1 MSATASGSTITVQ
14 AGGATTI
21 GDSGETDDVT
31 AHGNVSITTIQQNI
45 LGTSGALTT
54 NGDIT
59 SSNGNV
65 VLDSAAGLDT
75 NQPVSAT
82 ASSATII
89 INGPSNLVS
98 QLPQE
103 DSIDN
108 YRRSNHDR
116 QYDHFQRKPR
126 AYAALYSTIH

>member
-82 ASSATII
+82 ASSATIT
-89 INGPSNLVS
+89 INGPL
-98 QLPQE
+98 
-103 DSIDN
+103 
-108 YRRSNHDR
+108 
-116 QYDHFQRKPR
+116 KPGE
-126 AYAALYSTIH
+126 STTTRGFH